1 MEAAI
6 MNWYK
11 LAQLHGDKGERLRG
25 EWWFIDGQAYFADMD
40 VNDVGHE
47 GVAQEWAASM
57 ISDALAELIRK
68 NENQIKAAGGDVGSI
83 LRYLNDE
90 PDAAEVMRKVSYID
104 DDLHERIQAELVAQF
119 GEETVGVAMREGDG
133 RLWGLKR
140 GWIRCKGNW
149 LEMMNINSTSLKN
162 AAEGIGGA
170 YGEEVNDNTPF
181 NIEQTSNRRSFSNVP
196 LYVIE
201 KGNPGLL
208 LQYRDMI

>member
-1 MEAAI
+1 

-11 LAQLHGDKGERLRG
+11 LAQLHGEKGERLRG
-25 EWWFIDGQAYFADMD
+25 EWWFIDGQAHFADMD
-40 VNDVGHE
+40 VSDVGHE

-90 PDAAEVMRKVSYID
+90 PDAAEVMRKVSDID

-119 GEETVGVAMREGDG
+119 GEETVGVATRSFKHDG

-149 LEMMNINSTSLKN
+149 LEMMNISSTSLRN
-162 AAEGIGGA
+162 AARGIWNAYEGQ
-170 YGEEVNDNTPF
+170 VNDNTPF
-181 NIEQTSNRRSFSNVP
+181 NIEQSSNNKTFWEVP